1 MDTQMQCGSTD
12 CGVFATALATA
23 LANEEKPAWR
33 VPFGAAIDVKA
44 FDALFGGAI
53 SLPAFPATQRRAEK
67 VKVLTCTCVLF
78 MPYD

>member
-1 MDTQMQCGSTD
+1 MQCGSTD

-23 LANEEKPAWR
+23 LANEKPAWR
-33 VPFGAAIDVKA
+33 VLFGTSIDVKA

-53 SLPAFPATQRRAEK
+53 SLPAFPVTRRRAEK